1 MVQEA
6 SGYCIIETT
15 SCLYHFSEG
24 SVSEMQVVL
33 GLDGGGTKT
42 RCLAA
47 DTSGRVL
54 GEGLS
59 GASNYQVVGLEAA
72 AAAVRAAAE
81 AALAAAGAHMSDVVA
96 VCAGLAGVGRP
107 EDQAAM
113 REALAFFRPA
123 KLEVVPDAR
132 VALAGA
138 LAGQPGVVVISGT
151 GSIAFGLDQAGKTHR
166 AGGWGWILGDE
177 GSGYQIGR
185 QALVAALAAQDGTG
199 PATVLTERISDTW
212 KLERL
217 DQAIRRVYADLPQ
230 AKADMAALAPLVMAA
245 AADGDAAAKEILA
258 RAGHDLGTVAAAVLR
273 RLALPPGTP
282 ELVTIIGGVGNGSAV
297 VRAALAERLAELA
310 PGAQLIDAQE
320 GPDRGAV
327 RMAIALL

>member
-1 MVQEA
+1 MER
-6 SGYCIIETT
+6 I
-15 SCLYHFSEG
+15 
-24 SVSEMQVVL
+24 VL
-33 GLDGGGTKT
+33 GIDGGGTKT

-47 DTSGRVL
+47 DGAGRIL

-59 GASNYQVVGLEAA
+59 GPSNYQVVGLEAA
-72 AAAVRAAAE
+72 AGAVRAAAE
-81 AALAAAGAHMSDVVA
+81 AALAATGVALDEVAA

-113 REALAFFRPA
+113 REALACFGQAR
-123 KLEVVPDAR
+123 LEVVPDAR

-151 GSIAFGLDQAGKTHR
+151 GSIAFGLDGHGQTHR

-199 PATVLTERISDTW
+199 SETSLTWRICEAW
-212 KLERL
+212 GLERL
-217 DQAIRRVYADLPQ
+217 DQAIRRVYSDLPK
-230 AKADMAALAPLVMAA
+230 AKADMAALAPTVLA
-245 AADGDAAAKEILA
+245 AADAGDAVA
-258 RAGHDLGTVAAAVLR
+258 RAILVQAGSDLGNLAAAVLR
-273 RLALPPGTP
+273 KLQLPAGVP

-297 VRAALAERLAELA
+297 VREALRERLARLA
-310 PGAQLIDAQE
+310 PGARSIDCLE
-320 GPDRGAV
+320 GPAEGAV
-327 RMAIALL
+327 RMACALL